1 MDGAASSSM
10 DGLRA
15 NGLACVRGDRM
26 LFRDLSFA
34 LSPGEAG
41 LVSGP
46 NGAGKSSLLRLVA
59 GLLRP
64 FAGGV
69 ERLDRVALT
78 DDRLALDEE
87 QTLARAL
94 GFWARLDG
102 VGDTARDAA
111 MEAAGLAH
119 LADVPVRL
127 LSTGQRQR
135 ARLARAYQSGAALW
149 LLDEIRRTRWNGLDA
164 ASTAALGAAG
174 GEASG
179 GGRHDPRREPHR
191 PADRV
196 RVDDRA
202 GGIRAMTGAATALAL
217 LVRRDVAR
225 ALHGRRGCGCR

>member
-149 LLDEIRRTRWNGLDA
+149 LLDEPANGLDA
-164 ASTAALGAAG
+164 ASTAALGAA
-174 GEASG
+174 AA
-179 GGRHDPRREPHR
+179 RHLE
-191 PADRV
+191 
-196 RVDDRA
+196 A
-202 GGIRAMTGAATALAL
+202 GGMILAASHIDLPIAFAWTIVLEEFAP
-217 LVRRDVAR
+217 
-225 ALHGRRGCGCR
+225 